1 MHRPRPRPATAL
13 FVCVFTLAAA
23 FVPTPVL
30 AETWSADI
38 EQRPVVAGQ
47 SVVDVDPF
55 DMVAVSWTG
64 SAAVPPPVEVRK
76 GGLWNAISS
85 DTPGPDAGPDDHSAE
100 ARHEVTTK
108 QVSDPVWV
116 GSADGYR
123 VGALRG
129 AGDVTVHLIR
139 QQRVLRPA
147 VSVPAAGATAA
158 PADGPLVRLRDSW
171 GAAPAKQA
179 NDVARSIKF
188 AVIHHTAG
196 TNDYTQADVPSILRG
211 IQSFHQNTRGW
222 NDIAYNFL
230 IDKWGNVWEGRSGG
244 IGKAIIGSHAANFN
258 TGTVGISLMG
268 DFATTAPPQAMID
281 AAASVAGWKLA
292 MAAVNPQGTTTVV
305 GTSANV
311 FPDGQTV
318 TIPTIVG
325 HRDVGTTDCPG
336 LVWNYLPQIRAAAAT
351 RAAYVNG
358 VVDTLTVSSA
368 GRLAVSGWAYD
379 RRTPDPTGI
388 VIDVNGQPVLTSA
401 TSVSRLD
408 VQSVFTAA
416 PPNSGFDLVADL
428 PDGDDTVCV
437 YAAESSYGALR
448 RLTCQ
453 SFRVNNNPRGAL
465 ESVTASS
472 GSVAFSGWS
481 LDPNTTDPISVQIFV
496 DGTLASTVTADVSR
510 PDIAAAN
517 PGSGPLHG
525 FNGSTP
531 VSDGPHRVCA
541 YGINTG
547 AGSANPL
554 LGCRS
559 VGSSIP
565 TENPIGGIDA
575 ISSGGLNGF
584 MLGWTIDRDSTGPI
598 SARVTVNGRTAA
610 LVTAGATRA
619 GLSGVYPEYG
629 DAHGFFVGYRLDPG
643 PNRVCLVGV
652 NVGPGTDSTIACRDM
667 AYDPDPTGGLDG
679 VSRSGRRN
687 AVVTGWTLDRDT
699 TGPSPVL
706 IRINGRTAGLAQ
718 SGLPRPWLDYFFPGY
733 GDNHGFRVNVAL
745 PRGRSNVCAYALNVG
760 PGRATTTLG
769 CRLIRR

>member
-1 MHRPRPRPATAL
+1 
-13 FVCVFTLAAA
+13 
-23 FVPTPVL
+23 
-30 AETWSADI
+30 
-38 EQRPVVAGQ
+38 
-47 SVVDVDPF
+47 
-55 DMVAVSWTG
+55 
-64 SAAVPPPVEVRK
+64 
-76 GGLWNAISS
+76 
-85 DTPGPDAGPDDHSAE
+85 
-100 ARHEVTTK
+100 
-108 QVSDPVWV
+108 
-116 GSADGYR
+116 
-123 VGALRG
+123 
-129 AGDVTVHLIR
+129 
-139 QQRVLRPA
+139 
-147 VSVPAAGATAA
+147 
-158 PADGPLVRLRDSW
+158 
-171 GAAPAKQA
+171 
-179 NDVARSIKF
+179 
-188 AVIHHTAG
+188 
-196 TNDYTQADVPSILRG
+196 
-211 IQSFHQNTRGW
+211 
-222 NDIAYNFL
+222 
-230 IDKWGNVWEGRSGG
+230 
-244 IGKAIIGSHAANFN
+244 
-258 TGTVGISLMG
+258 MG
-268 DFATTAPPQAMID
+268 DFAATAPPQAMID

-292 MAAVNPQGTTTVV
+292 MAGVNPQGTTTVL
-305 GTSANV
+305 GTSYNV

-481 LDPNTTDPISVQIFV
+481 IDPNTVDPISVQIFV

-525 FNGSTP
+525 FTGTTP

-610 LVTAGATRA
+610 QVAAGGNRA

-652 NVGPGTDSTIACRDM
+652 NVGPGADSTIACRDV
-667 AYDPDPTGGLDG
+667 AYDPNPTGGLDG
-679 VSRSGRRN
+679 VARSGRRN

-706 IRINGRTAGLAQ
+706 IRINGRTAGLGP
-718 SGLPRPWLDYFFPGY
+718 SGLPRPWLDYFFPAY
-733 GDNHGFRVNVAL
+733 GDNHGFRVSVAL
-745 PRGRSNVCAYALNVG
+745 PKGRSNVCAYALNVG